1 MMVTKVLIAEDE
13 EKIREELVECLTD
26 EGFECVEAS
35 NGEEGLDLLRRD
47 TEITVVLSD
56 ILMPGKSGLEMINA
70 AQSEVG
76 KDRDLEFIIL
86 TGRGGSNELHV

>member
-1 MMVTKVLIAEDE
+1 MVTKVLIAEDE